1 MLTLFNRQ
9 NSPHGK
15 QAESMM
21 KMSRNRLG
29 YTAAVLIVVGY
40 AVVTLSG
47 PKGLPALLAK
57 RQQIEQLEKR
67 NAMLAQENE
76 RLREHIQRLA
86 DNPAQQELEI
96 RQRLKLVHPD
106 EKVYLLNNN
115 K

>member
-1 MLTLFNRQ
+1 
-9 NSPHGK
+9 
-15 QAESMM
+15 MM
-21 KMSRNRLG
+21 KNSLKRLG
-29 YTAAVLIVVGY
+29 YATAFLIVMGY
-40 AVVTLSG
+40 AVVTLRG
-47 PKGLPALLAK
+47 PKGIPALMAK

-67 NAMLAQENE
+67 NAMLAQQNE

-96 RQRLKLVHPD
+96 RQRLKLVRPG

>member
-1 MLTLFNRQ
+1 
-9 NSPHGK
+9 
-15 QAESMM
+15 M
-21 KMSRNRLG
+21 KISLSRLG
-29 YTAAVLIVVGY
+29 YTAAFLVVIAY
-40 AVVTLSG
+40 AVITLRG
-47 PKGLPALLAK
+47 PKGIPALMTR

-86 DNPAQQELEI
+86 DNPSQQELEI
-96 RQRLKLVHPD
+96 RQRLKMVKPG

>member
-1 MLTLFNRQ
+1 
-9 NSPHGK
+9 
-15 QAESMM
+15 M
-21 KMSRNRLG
+21 KISLKRLG
-29 YTAAVLIVVGY
+29 YTAAFVAVMGY
-40 AVVTLSG
+40 GVVTLRG
-47 PKGLPALLAK
+47 PKGIPGLVAK
-57 RQQIEQLEKR
+57 RQQIDQLEKR

-96 RQRLKLVHPD
+96 RQRLKLVRPG

>member
-1 MLTLFNRQ
+1 
-9 NSPHGK
+9 
-15 QAESMM
+15 M
-21 KMSRNRLG
+21 KISLSRLG
-29 YTAAVLIVVGY
+29 YTAAFLVVIGY
-40 AVVTLSG
+40 AVITLRG
-47 PKGLPALLAK
+47 PKGIPALMTR

-86 DNPAQQELEI
+86 DNPSQQELEI
-96 RQRLKLVHPD
+96 RQRLKMVRPG

>member
-1 MLTLFNRQ
+1 MASKRKAQ
-9 NSPHGK
+9 
-15 QAESMM
+15 E
-21 KMSRNRLG
+21 KMSLHRLG
-29 YTAAVLIVVGY
+29 YTAAFLVVLGY
-40 AVVTLSG
+40 AVVTLRG
-47 PKGLPALLAK
+47 PKGIPGLAIK

-67 NAMLAQENE
+67 NATLAQENE

-96 RQRLKLVHPD
+96 RQRLKMVKPG

>member
-1 MLTLFNRQ
+1 MTKSSL
-9 NSPHGK
+9 S
-15 QAESMM
+15 
-21 KMSRNRLG
+21 RLG
-29 YTAAVLIVVGY
+29 FAAAFLIVAGY
-40 AVVTLSG
+40 AFVTLRG
-47 PKGLPALLAK
+47 PQGIPALLTK

-67 NAMLAQENE
+67 NATLAQENE

-96 RQRLKLVHPD
+96 RQRLKLVRPG

>member
-1 MLTLFNRQ
+1 
-9 NSPHGK
+9 
-15 QAESMM
+15 M
-21 KMSRNRLG
+21 KISLKRLG
-29 YTAAVLIVVGY
+29 YTAAILAVTGY
-40 AVVTLSG
+40 AVVTLRG
-47 PKGLPALLAK
+47 PKGIPSLVAK
-57 RQQIEQLEKR
+57 RQQIDQLEKR

-96 RQRLKLVHPD
+96 RQRLKLVKPG

>member
-1 MLTLFNRQ
+1 
-9 NSPHGK
+9 
-15 QAESMM
+15 
-21 KMSRNRLG
+21 
-29 YTAAVLIVVGY
+29 VIGY
-40 AVVTLSG
+40 AVITLRG
-47 PKGLPALLAK
+47 PKGIPALMTR

-86 DNPAQQELEI
+86 DNPSQQELEI
-96 RQRLKLVHPD
+96 RQRLKMVRPG

>member
-1 MLTLFNRQ
+1 
-9 NSPHGK
+9 
-15 QAESMM
+15 M
-21 KMSRNRLG
+21 KISLSRLG
-29 YTAAVLIVVGY
+29 YTAAFLVVIAY
-40 AVVTLSG
+40 AVITLRG
-47 PKGLPALLAK
+47 PKGIPALMTR

-86 DNPAQQELEI
+86 DNPSQQELEI
-96 RQRLKLVHPD
+96 RQRLKMVRPG

>member
-1 MLTLFNRQ
+1 
-9 NSPHGK
+9 
-15 QAESMM
+15 M
-21 KMSRNRLG
+21 KMSLKRLG
-29 YTAAVLIVVGY
+29 YTAAFLAVTGY
-40 AVVTLSG
+40 AVVTLRG
-47 PKGLPALLAK
+47 PKGIGGLVAK

-96 RQRLKLVHPD
+96 RQRLKLVKPD
-106 EKVYLLNNN
+106 EKVFLLNNN